1 MSTVSDVR
9 IGLLGLGTVG
19 AGVVKILQT
28 RRDMLQERAGAGLT
42 LTSIAD
48 TDLTR
53 PREGLDAAPLLGAL
67 LLADAIHAQSGVAVV
82 QQSL

>member
-1 MSTVSDVR
+1 MPPVNDVR

-28 RRDMLQERAGAGLT
+28 QRAMLQERAGANLT
-42 LTSIAD
+42 LGAIAD

-53 PREGLDAAPLLGAL
+53 PREGLDIRAL
-67 LLADAIHAQSGVAVV
+67 PMVGDACSTIPRSTW
-82 QQSL
+82 